1 MLLGVPSVGV
11 DFRYG
16 PAVHDR
22 SVILTMRFS
31 LAQSVVSDLL
41 ADGTLSRSDTVLAVC
56 AGEREHELFSNHN
69 FEHVVIS
76 NIGEQQQNNWS
87 PACSWSYQDAQSLS
101 YADSSFDFTF
111 VADGLHHCQSP
122 HGAML
127 EMYRVARKGIIV
139 IESRR
144 SLLMQVANRLGLS
157 PEYEVEAV
165 VGSELARGG
174 VNNTAVPN
182 YIYRWTEGELKR
194 TIRSYDPRGRHH
206 FRFFYELNLPYELA
220 DWKRTKFRLN
230 AVRIVDPLVQALTR
244 VFKKQCNTLAMVV
257 LKPVI
262 PRDLWPWLTVEGGE
276 VVFNAAYADRHFEP
290 IDTIKSRYSQ
300 QEQDTRAAPG
310 QGAAGRVHREDRR
323 SSR

>member
-1 MLLGVPSVGV
+1 
-11 DFRYG
+11 
-16 PAVHDR
+16 
-22 SVILTMRFS
+22 MRFS
-31 LAQSVVSDLL
+31 LAQSVLSELL
-41 ADGTLSRSDTVLAVC
+41 ADGTISRSDTVLAVC
-56 AGEREHELFSNHN
+56 AGEREHDLFSHYT

-76 NIGEQQQNNWS
+76 NLSQAARPDDQEQINWS
-87 PACSWSYQDAQSLS
+87 PFAWSYQDAQSLS
-101 YADSSFDFTF
+101 YEDSSFDFTF
-111 VADGLHHCQSP
+111 VADGLHHCSSP
-122 HGAML
+122 HQAMV

-144 SLLMQVANRLGLS
+144 SLLMQVANRLGLAS
-157 PEYEVEAV
+157 EYEIEAV
-165 VGSELARGG
+165 VGSDRERGG
-174 VNNTAVPN
+174 VNNSAIPN
-182 YIYRWTEGELKR
+182 YIYRWTEGELMR
-194 TIRSYDPRGRHH
+194 TIRSYDPRGRQR

-220 DWKRTKFRLN
+220 DWEKSKLRLT
-230 AVRIVDPLVQALTR
+230 AVRIVDPLAQALTR

-257 LKPVI
+257 MKPVI

>member
-1 MLLGVPSVGV
+1 
-11 DFRYG
+11 
-16 PAVHDR
+16 
-22 SVILTMRFS
+22 MRFS
-31 LAQSVVSDLL
+31 LAQSVLSELL
-41 ADGTLSRSDTVLAVC
+41 ADGTISRSDSVLAVC
-56 AGEREHELFSNHN
+56 AGEREHELFSNYD
-69 FEHVVIS
+69 FDHVVIS
-76 NIGEQQQNNWS
+76 NIGEQQQLGWS

-101 YADSSFDFTF
+101 YEDSSFDFTF

-122 HGAML
+122 HRAML

-165 VGSELARGG
+165 VGSELTSGG
-174 VNNTAVPN
+174 VNNTAIPN

-220 DWKRTKFRLN
+220 DWKKTKFRLN

-262 PRDLWPWLTVEGGE
+262 PRDLWPWLRLDGGE
-276 VVFNAAYADRHFEP
+276 VVFNPAYADRHFEP
-290 IDTIKSRYSQ
+290 IDAIMSRYSSH
-300 QEQDTRAAPG
+300 EQDDRADPG
-310 QGAAGRVHREDRR
+310 QEPAQRVHPEDPG
-323 SSR
+323 SSG